1 MGRTLRPAATAVFV
15 IISCDLS
22 NKALFGRSVV
32 RAGLAN
38 PHQTFPAIYTRNAIE
53 CSAGR
58 ADMDHATDR
67 PSRGAKAYK
76 PVGTVG
82 LFCSIC
88 LHSYQEPSRLRVS
101 GLALSAQVKL
111 LVPPTPLA
119 PTYPQRDCW
128 RGVVGE
134 KQPARPGSRFVSFP
148 PTSPSVFVSAGRQE
162 ARRQARHASGC
173 ARNGP
178 GLRDERARLTA
189 PLANSLADDERGP
202 DLSAGPC

>member
-1 MGRTLRPAATAVFV
+1 MDSVPWLTLKCCSIRAVGWEQVQIESFVV

-38 PHQTFPAIYTRNAIE
+38 PHQTFPAIYTRHALE
-53 CSAGR
+53 FSSVR
-58 ADMDHATDR
+58 AVMGHATSR
-67 PSRGAKAYK
+67 PSRCAKVYK

-82 LFCSIC
+82 LFCSVC
-88 LHSYQEPSRLRVS
+88 LHSYQEPARLRVS

-134 KQPARPGSRFVSFP
+134 KQPARPGSRFVSSP
-148 PTSPSVFVSAGRQE
+148 PTSPSVFCLCGQTGGSPASSARIRMRPQ
-162 ARRQARHASGC
+162 
-173 ARNGP
+173 
-178 GLRDERARLTA
+178 RAWTA
-189 PLANSLADDERGP
+189 
-202 DLSAGPC
+202 

>member
-1 MGRTLRPAATAVFV
+1 M
-15 IISCDLS
+15 
-22 NKALFGRSVV
+22 V

-53 CSAGR
+53 CSAVR

-119 PTYPQRDCW
+119 PANPQRDCW
-128 RGVVGE
+128 RGVVAE
-134 KQPARPGSRFVSFP
+134 KQPAHPCGRFASFP